1 MNAQVESFPARL
13 GDEVRKASGWYIAF
27 GVLLLLGGIA
37 AVARPL
43 HAGLAIAFVVGWV
56 LIINGIMAGAH
67 ALLARG
73 AGGFVWRLV
82 LSLLYIIGGI
92 IVLRNPVE
100 GLVALTIVLG
110 VVLFFGGAM
119 KLLWAMALTGIP
131 GVGLLIVSGI
141 VSIVLAILIWMKL
154 PEASEVVV
162 GMLIGLDFI
171 MSGVSILVFGTGAR
185 KLGGA
190 IAGS

>member
-1 MNAQVESFPARL
+1 MNAQGESFPARL

-43 HAGLAIAFVVGWV
+43 HAGLTVAFVVGWV

-73 AGGFVWRLV
+73 AGGFVWRV
-82 LSLLYIIGGI
+82 LMSLLYIIG
-92 IVLRNPVE
+92 
-100 GLVALTIVLG
+100 
-110 VVLFFGGAM
+110 
-119 KLLWAMALTGIP
+119 
-131 GVGLLIVSGI
+131 GI

-154 PEASEVVV
+154 PEASELMV

-171 MSGVSILVFGTGAR
+171 MSGVAILVFGTGAR
-185 KLGGA
+185 KLSGA
-190 IAGS
+190 LA